1 MLHSILSLINLELY
15 RVIMREIE
23 MIDEL
28 LNKYIFCMIFTIT
41 FKVMI
46 IIIDYTNQNSF

>member
-1 MLHSILSLINLELY
+1 
-15 RVIMREIE
+15 

-28 LNKYIFCMIFTIT
+28 LNKYIFCMIFIFTIE
-41 FKVMI
+41 VMI